1 MGRPRDSLTTHRT
14 GEGEPVSIVAEF
26 SLPRDAIPGG
36 ETLAEMPDATVQLER
51 LVPTGEAALPFF
63 WVFDADP
70 DRFLDGLR
78 TEPGVADVDVL
89 TELEL
94 SALFEVTWKPDVA
107 VVDGFREMQATILD
121 ATGTSDG
128 WTFQVRARDRECLG
142 VFRQLFTSR
151 GVDVE
156 IRRIYDFA
164 ELMEGDQLLTP
175 EQRKT
180 LLLAYQ
186 RGYFDEPR
194 QVTQAELG
202 EQFGISGRAVSNRL
216 RRGTRNLITSTLL
229 DPTTKDDSDGP

>member
-1 MGRPRDSLTTHRT
+1 M
-14 GEGEPVSIVAEF
+14 SIVAEF
-26 SLPRDAIPGG
+26 SLPPAAIPGG
-36 ETLAEMPDATVQLER
+36 QTLEDLPDATIQLER
-51 LVPTGEAALPFF
+51 LVPTGDAALPFF

-70 DRFLDGLR
+70 SCFLDGLR
-78 TEPGVADVDVL
+78 GESSVADVEVL
-89 TELEL
+89 AEVEL
-94 SALFEVTWKPDVA
+94 SALFRVAWTPGVDV
-107 VVDGFREMQATILD
+107 VEGIREMDATILD

-128 WTFQVRARDRECLG
+128 WTFQVRARNRECLG
-142 VFRQLFTSR
+142 VFRQLFTGR
-151 GVDVE
+151 GIDVE
-156 IRRIYDFA
+156 IRRIYSFA
-164 ELMEGDQLLTP
+164 ELMEGDRLLTP

-229 DPTTKDDSDGP
+229 DPATKSDSNGPL